1 MVNYGRLP
9 PNSSAITPTPTNKA
23 MMAATF
29 QLEPFNPSITL
40 RNPHTQ
46 SILANGLR
54 PKNGVAFRRQRLDT
68 PDGDF
73 VDLDF
78 ADVSGATWADL
89 GDDAP
94 IVLLLHGLEGSARR
108 GYAHE
113 TYRQLAA
120 RGVRAAGLNFR
131 SCSGEMN
138 RTAHLYHAGATD
150 DVVLAMDWLAAQF
163 PHAPKGMIGFSLGGN
178 VLLKYLGE
186 QSANLSG
193 NVHTAVAISPPID
206 MVAGSLAFNHGPGRL
221 YARLFLRTLKEK
233 TRAHAAIIGD
243 KIDVTRVLAAQTV
256 AEFDDALTAPLHGF
270 QNAHDYYV
278 QCGSGR
284 FLPDIRVPTLLIRAL
299 DDPFFGDDLPLV
311 AQADNSYLV
320 PGFTAHGGHV
330 GFLQSLHPR
339 RFWAERQAA
348 RFLAHHLKDARS

>member
-1 MVNYGRLP
+1 
-9 PNSSAITPTPTNKA
+9 
-23 MMAATF
+23 MAADF
-29 QLEPFNPSITL
+29 HLESFTPSWGL
-40 RNPHTQ
+40 HNPHIQ

-54 PKNGVAFRRQRLDT
+54 PQNGVVFRRQRLDT

-78 ADVSGATWADL
+78 ADVIGADWADL

-113 TYRQLAA
+113 TYKQLAA
-120 RGVRAAGLNFR
+120 RGIRAVGLNFR

-150 DVVLAMDWLAAQF
+150 DVALVMDWLENYF
-163 PHAPKGMIGFSLGGN
+163 PGASKGLIGFSLGGN

-186 QSANLSG
+186 RGEA
-193 NVHTAVAISPPID
+193 VRERAATAVAVSPPFD
-206 MVAGSLAFNHGPGRL
+206 MVAGSQAFNHGPGRL
-221 YARLFLRTLKEK
+221 YAHLFLRTLKEK
-233 TRAHAAIIGD
+233 TRAHASLLAG
-243 KIDVTRVLAAQTV
+243 KIDVERVLRAQSV

-270 QNAHDYYV
+270 RDAQDYYI

-284 FLPDIRVPTLLIRAL
+284 FLSGIGVPTLLLRAL
-299 DDPFFGDDLPLV
+299 DDPFFGDDLGLV
-311 AQADNSYLV
+311 AQATNPCLV

-330 GFLQSLHPR
+330 GFLESLNSR

-348 RFLAHHLKDARS
+348 RFLAHYLLHSV

>member
-1 MVNYGRLP
+1 MSAS
-9 PNSSAITPTPTNKA
+9 SSA
-23 MMAATF
+23 F
-29 QLEPFNPSITL
+29 VLEPFAPSWGL
-40 RNPHTQ
+40 RNPHVQ
-46 SILANGLR
+46 SVLANGLR
-54 PKNGVAFRRQRLDT
+54 PQDGVVFRRQRLDT

-78 ADVSGATWADL
+78 ADVTGATWADL

-113 TYRQLAA
+113 VYKQLAA
-120 RGVRAAGLNFR
+120 RGIRAAGLNFR

-138 RTAHLYHAGATD
+138 RTAYLYHAGATG
-150 DVVLAMDWLAAQF
+150 DVALAMAWLDSQF
-163 PHAPKGMIGFSLGGN
+163 HGVAKGMVGFSLGGN

-186 QSANLSG
+186 RGEEVRGRVA
-193 NVHTAVAISPPID
+193 TAVAVSPPFD
-206 MVAGSLAFNHGPGRL
+206 MVAGSQAFNHGPGRL

-233 TRAHAAIIGD
+233 TRAHAALLAD
-243 KIDVTRVLAAQTV
+243 KIDVERVLRAQTV

-270 QNAHDYYV
+270 RDAQDYYT
-278 QCGSGR
+278 QCGAGR
-284 FLPDIRVPTLLIRAL
+284 FLPGIRVPTLLLRAL
-299 DDPFFGDDLPLV
+299 DDPFFGDDLGLV
-311 AQADNSYLV
+311 TQAANPCLV

-330 GFLQSLHPR
+330 GFLESLVPR

-348 RFLAHHLKDARS
+348 RFLAYYLQ